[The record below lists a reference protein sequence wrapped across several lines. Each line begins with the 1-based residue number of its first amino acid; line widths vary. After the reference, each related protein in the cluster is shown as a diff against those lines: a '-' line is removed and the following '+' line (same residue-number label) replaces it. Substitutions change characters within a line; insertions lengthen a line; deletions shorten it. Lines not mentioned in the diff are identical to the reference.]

1 MMLDFQFITRLE
13 FKSRL
18 LKRAVI
24 TMLSYTFFCVFSTNP
39 MNLTIFSRWRVY
51 DSEDVKKPAAIGLM
65 PRNLTI
71 DGGFHFKDEVNV
83 SDFEAMTCGMLELQ
97 IKLGRQLLNQSDL
110 VNLIWQKVAVFNRL
124 AHAYRVIYQRK
135 IKSPQRDD
143 PDSANARPRGSVTSI
158 DALVIGDRDR
168 VGTQALVELG
178 LTTGT

>member
-1 MMLDFQFITRLE
+1 
-13 FKSRL
+13 
-18 LKRAVI
+18 
-24 TMLSYTFFCVFSTNP
+24 
-39 MNLTIFSRWRVY
+39 MNKLFFSRWRVY
-51 DSEDVKKPAAIGLM
+51 DSEDVKKPTAIGLM

-71 DGGFHFKDEVNV
+71 DGGFHFKNEVNV

-124 AHAYRVIYQRK
+124 SHAYRVIYQRK

-178 LTTGT
+178 LTTGN